1 MVPMHTVIY
10 CNDHTYLHIRL
21 ASRSYEKAC
30 RAVLLSPEA
39 WWMFLGPY
47 DHRLRI
53 VLRLKLNFLYF
64 NFFSQRTV
72 SMNCRYEKFEYSTT
86 LLKFWLYIE
95 TSAKVMI
102 VWKFD
107 HLPNYLSY
115 GPCSPNSESS
125 HLLAPIVALYLQ
137 FCWSNVDK
145 TRWPA
150 TFCSSVVRN
159 CQRLIRCWWNISD
172 QYCCWINKSKITRP
186 FFWYEIKMQAF

>member
-1 MVPMHTVIY
+1 
-10 CNDHTYLHIRL
+10 
-21 ASRSYEKAC
+21 
-30 RAVLLSPEA
+30 
-39 WWMFLGPY
+39 
-47 DHRLRI
+47 
-53 VLRLKLNFLYF
+53 
-64 NFFSQRTV
+64 
-72 SMNCRYEKFEYSTT
+72 MNCRYEKFEYSTT

-172 QYCCWINKSKITRP
+172 QYCCWINKSKITRS
-186 FFWYEIKMQAF
+186 FFWYEIKRLVFLIMGTERSCYWWISLLQLMICHKLWRGNAHPNTFYLIVPWFR